1 MNLLSLARKACAVII
16 CIAAMALSAVS
27 AQAHTAKALG
37 TIINTQLVSVYV
49 MKLGSGDVICFN
61 ATPVMSN
68 NDSISLGPNLLPVLN
83 GDTIKTLIDKE
94 IMATVDFIELLKK
107 QRRELEY
114 YMISHTKKDEGY
126 REVANFAKKH
136 NEQLKRLGNNLTLL
150 MKVARGFEHE
160 SYPKHLK
167 AELQQVYL
175 FNGKSIAP
183 GGVRLT
189 PDNVILLHEDDSTA
203 VCNYALAMKQLF
215 APDDT
220 NATCHV
226 DRRGNIYRYLNKKL
240 KHKTAAA
247 FGERFGR
254 DGSYYMGYFN
264 DLHQRFG
271 SGFAV
276 DTMLVRCG
284 DWDADDYTGQIMRHH
299 PGRIYGI
306 DISRY
311 NHDMKNVITMARK
324 IVTPEG
330 NDSTIYVK
338 TKTADIDWTDLRI
351 TELGPNSPKID
362 GEVNYPVEFVFI
374 KCSEGMD
381 LLSKY
386 YNADLDSCIA
396 HGIRVAP
403 YHFYS
408 SKSKAID
415 QAANFIAN
423 ARVNECTMRPMLDV
437 EPEPHQL
444 REMGGI
450 HACISGMTVFVNE
463 VEAKTGRKCVL
474 YLNQNFVKQYYH
486 LFPEELRQC
495 DIWIAKYHEKH
506 PYSRFS
512 IWQFAC
518 KGRVKG
524 IYGNVDLNVFN
535 GNRKEFERWCEAE

>member
-1 MNLLSLARKACAVII
+1 MNILSLARKAFAAVIVAALSLCAVTQT
-16 CIAAMALSAVS
+16 
-27 AQAHTAKALG
+27 QAHTQNVLG
-37 TIINTQLVSVYV
+37 TIIDTQQVSVYV
-49 MKLGSGDVICFN
+49 MKLGNGDVISFN
-61 ATPVMSN
+61 ATPVVN
-68 NDSISLGPNLLPVLN
+68 INDTIAPKPSLLPVLK
-83 GDTIKTLIDKE
+83 GDTLKTLVCRE
-94 IMATVDFIELLKK
+94 IEATTDLVALLKK
-107 QRRELEY
+107 QRRELDY
-114 YMISHTKKDEGY
+114 YLVTHTKKDEGY
-126 REVANFAKKH
+126 KEVANFSKKH
-136 NEQLKRLGNNLTLL
+136 KEQVKRLSNNLALL
-150 MKVARGFEHE
+150 KKAAEILDDENKAKR
-160 SYPKHLK
+160 LT

-175 FNGKSIAP
+175 FNGRSVTP
-183 GGVRLT
+183 GGVHLT
-189 PDNVILLHEDDSTA
+189 PDNVILLHESDSTA

-226 DRRGNIYRYLNKKL
+226 DRKGNIYRYLNKKL

-264 DLHQRFG
+264 AQHQRYD
-271 SGFAV
+271 SGFGV
-276 DTMLVRCG
+276 DTTLVRCG
-284 DWDADDYTGQIMRHH
+284 DWDSDTYTGQIMRHH

-311 NHDMKNVITMARK
+311 NHDMKNVITVARK

-338 TKTADIDWTDLRI
+338 TKTVDIDWTDLRI
-351 TELGPNSPKID
+351 TELGPNSPKVD
-362 GEVNYPVEFVFI
+362 GEVNYPVEFAFI

-386 YNADLDSCIA
+386 YNADLDSCLA

-408 SKSKAID
+408 SKSKPID
-415 QAANFIAN
+415 QAANFIAH
-423 ARVNECTMRPMLDV
+423 ARINECTMRPMLDV

-450 HACISGMTVFVNE
+450 NACIKGMVIFVNE

-506 PYSRFS
+506 PYTRFC
-512 IWQFAC
+512 IWQFGC

-535 GNRKEFERWCEAE
+535 GNRQEFERWCEAE